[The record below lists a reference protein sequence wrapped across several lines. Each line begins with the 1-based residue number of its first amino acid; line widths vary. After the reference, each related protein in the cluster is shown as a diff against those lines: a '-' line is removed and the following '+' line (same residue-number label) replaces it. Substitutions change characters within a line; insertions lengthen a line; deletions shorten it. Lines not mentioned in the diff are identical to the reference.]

1 MFPSL
6 AARPLLRYVHDK
18 GSFVPPGSAPRPRV
32 PASKGR
38 SGGIP
43 AEVRAVLQGRAV
55 GMSTGDSL
63 PLCFCDG
70 GMGPGREAGTAA
82 WHCSA
87 VGIP

>member
-1 MFPSL
+1 MTR
-6 AARPLLRYVHDK
+6 AALCLRAPLHGCVFLHLK
-18 GSFVPPGSAPRPRV
+18 AV
-32 PASKGR
+32 PAGSR
-38 SGGIP
+38 